1 MYHNAGI
8 WCDSF
13 LDEPLQRPSGAWGFH
28 SREVKACLTYFKG
41 EEDGDGDAAEDD
53 DDDSGTEDE
62 QDDDGASVADDEPPS
77 RASSSVAPSTPKPEP
92 TPPEPTPNPPKPPTP
107 KPPTPKP
114 PTPKPTPKPKP
125 KPKPKPRPPWNT
137 LAAGMADQR
146 HLLRLYRG
154 GGRPADLPPYCEWY
168 LSDVGGVQYEV
179 IVLSPYASEGEF
191 AAMFGPRLTAAQ
203 LLGAAPVPGQRH
215 VDVRTLRVAQPR
227 TLRVAQPRYDDAYYQ
242 GVAAEFVHI
251 SERPAV

>member
-1 MYHNAGI
+1 MMYNNAGI

-13 LDEPLQRPSGAWGFH
+13 LDEPLQRPSGAYEFH
-28 SREVKACLTYFKG
+28 DREVHACLTYFKG
-41 EEDGDGDAAEDD
+41 SEDVVGDGDAKEDD
-53 DDDSGTEDE
+53 GDDSDTEDE
-62 QDDDGASVADDEPPS
+62 RDDDGASVTDDEPPL
-77 RASSSVAPSTPKPEP
+77 RASSPVAPSTPKPEPTPPEP

-114 PTPKPTPKPKP
+114 TPTPKPKP
-125 KPKPKPRPPWNT
+125 KPKPTPPWNV
-137 LAAGMADQR
+137 LAAAMADRR
-146 HLLRLYRG
+146 HLLRPYRG

-168 LSDVGGVQYEV
+168 LSDAGGVQYEV
-179 IVLSPYASEGEF
+179 IVLSPYGSEGEF

-227 TLRVAQPRYDDAYYQ
+227 YDDAYYQ